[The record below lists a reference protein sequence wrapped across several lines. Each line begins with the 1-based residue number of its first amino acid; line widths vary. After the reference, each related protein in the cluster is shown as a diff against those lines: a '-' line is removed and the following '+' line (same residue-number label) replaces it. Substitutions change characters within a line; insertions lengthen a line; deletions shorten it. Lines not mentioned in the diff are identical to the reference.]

1 MKPIFDTI
9 LKIFSWKYT
18 PHIFI
23 LAFILMCSTS
33 YAKTKSRDDT
43 TTIAHYN
50 LTKETWIVS
59 HNINKTRPLASM
71 TKLMT
76 AMVALDYG
84 EDLNRELILHSK
96 MGSHLPARKF
106 TRNELFH
113 AMLIRSDN
121 AAAETIANDYPG
133 GRQSFIKAMNAKAKA
148 MNLSSTEFK
157 DPTGLSGSNLS
168 SGVDMVDMVRAASN
182 YDMIRKTSIKK
193 QIIIETH
200 YKTKIRSIV
209 LENTNKPLLFQFDD
223 IVISKTGFTNSAGW
237 CVSLLVEHWTKRAPV
252 EPTAM
257 NTFMAYFDGVP
268 DVNIARGSLEQHI
281 IIVMGAKNKSDRIAE
296 VQKLMYNHVN
306 DQQISQ
312 WDYDWKINEN
322 SKE

>member
-1 MKPIFDTI
+1 
-9 LKIFSWKYT
+9 
-18 PHIFI
+18 
-23 LAFILMCSTS
+23 
-33 YAKTKSRDDT
+33 
-43 TTIAHYN
+43 
-50 LTKETWIVS
+50 
-59 HNINKTRPLASM
+59 M

-76 AMVALDYG
+76 AMVALDYSK
-84 EDLNRELILHSK
+84 DLNRKLVLK
-96 MGSHLPARKF
+96 TRVGSRLPAKEF

-121 AAAETIANDYPG
+121 AAAETIADDYPN
-133 GRQSFIKAMNAKAKA
+133 GRAAFIKAMNAKAKE

-168 SGVDMVDMVRAASN
+168 SGTDMVDIVKAASN
-182 YDMIRKTSIKK
+182 YELIRKTSIKK
-193 QIIIETH
+193 QTIIEAH

-237 CVSLLVEHWTKRAPV
+237 CVALLVEHWTKRAPQ

-257 NTFMAYFDGVP
+257 NKFLSYFDGEP
-268 DVNIARGSLEQHI
+268 DRNIARGDLEQHVI
-281 IIVMGAKNKSDRIAE
+281 IIMGAKNKSERIAE
-296 VQKLMYNHVN
+296 VQRIMYNHIN

-322 SKE
+322 GKE